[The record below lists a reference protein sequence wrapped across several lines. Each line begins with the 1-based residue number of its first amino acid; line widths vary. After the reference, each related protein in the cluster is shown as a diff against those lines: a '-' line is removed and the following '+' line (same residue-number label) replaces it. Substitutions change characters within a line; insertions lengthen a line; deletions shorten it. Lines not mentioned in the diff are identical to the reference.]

1 MINWLK
7 KALGIASSNKMLF
20 KNSRGSDFWFLLNHI
35 MAASSGAKEKR
46 ESDASTLSLGPELK
60 NTHPL
65 LVSETLLLLQ
75 NYSTQREQ
83 YAQTTGYPFPGLPV
97 ATSKTIEHCTQFSK
111 YSNREIIR
119 EIRQSMLN
127 TDAADSSQSQPQTER
142 MKSGRGMVEFEMVQ
156 VANLLPETVEEARAL
171 VPSLAGSVDE
181 DDLQRILDDLSTIR
195 RFQS

>member
-1 MINWLK
+1 
-7 KALGIASSNKMLF
+7 
-20 KNSRGSDFWFLLNHI
+20 
-35 MAASSGAKEKR
+35 MAASSGLKEKR
-46 ESDASTLSLGPELK
+46 ESDASTLSFGPELK

-65 LVSETLLLLQ
+65 LTSETLLLLQ

-83 YAQTTGYPFPGLPV
+83 HAQTTGFPFPGLPA
-97 ATSKTIEHCTQFSK
+97 ATTKALEHSTQFSK

-127 TDAADSSQSQPQTER
+127 PSTGDQAER
-142 MKSGRGMVEFEMVQ
+142 MKNARGMVEFEMVQ
-156 VANLLPETVEEARAL
+156 VANLLPETVDEAKAL

-181 DDLQRILDDLSTIR
+181 DDLQKILDDLSTIR

>member
-1 MINWLK
+1 MNPSPP
-7 KALGIASSNKMLF
+7 ASTGVNYTYF
-20 KNSRGSDFWFLLNHI
+20 VNSI
-35 MAASSGAKEKR
+35 MAASSGTKEKR
-46 ESDASTLSLGPELK
+46 ESDASTLSFGPELK

-65 LVSETLLLLQ
+65 LISETLLLLQ

-83 YAQTTGYPFPGLPV
+83 YAQTTGFPFPGLP
-97 ATSKTIEHCTQFSK
+97 APTTKTVEHCTQFSK

-127 TDAADSSQSQPQTER
+127 TGLADSSQSQPQSER

-156 VANLLPETVEEARAL
+156 VANLLPETVEEAKAL
-171 VPSLAGSVDE
+171 VPSLADAVDE